1 MTTATGVGSL
11 PGTDPLAA
19 VTEVL
24 DCFAELPYLPELPAR
39 GVGADAVGR
48 SAGLLVDLPV
58 ELVAGQWQVAARPG
72 ADVAAA
78 RAYAADDLA
87 ATQAA
92 AQGYA
97 GAFKVAVLG
106 PVTLAA
112 NLGQARG
119 EVALTDP
126 GLRRDITASLA
137 EGVTALL
144 RDVRDRLPA
153 AQPVLQLDEPSL
165 PAVLAGSLPT
175 RSGWGRLGPL
185 EQDTARAMVAEV
197 LAAAGA
203 DEKHPPVRGPI
214 VHSCARDL
222 PLDLLVAAGARAV
235 SFDLDLVGD
244 ADLDSLGTMV
254 EAGTMLVVGAV
265 PTTRPLTGEQ
275 AAARVAALW
284 SRLGFSADALR
295 DTTVVTPACGLA
307 ALSAQAARQVSA
319 VAAQAAVRLSESDL
333 GSKERP

>member
-1 MTTATGVGSL
+1 MTTATAVGSL

-24 DCFAELPYLPELPAR
+24 ECFADLPYLPELPAR

-58 ELVAGQWQVAARPG
+58 ELVAGQWQVAGRPG

-87 ATQAA
+87 AAQAA
-92 AQGYA
+92 ATGYA
-97 GAFKVAVLG
+97 GPFKVAVLG

-126 GLRRDITASLA
+126 GLRRDLTASLA
-137 EGVTALL
+137 EGVAGLL
-144 RDVRDRLPA
+144 RDVRQRVPA

-165 PAVLAGSLPT
+165 PAVLAGTMPT
-175 RSGWGRLGPL
+175 RSGWGRLAPL
-185 EQDTARAMVAEV
+185 DRDTARTMLADA

-203 DEKHPPVRGPI
+203 DEESPTVPGPI
-214 VHSCARDL
+214 VHCCARHV

-235 SFDLDLVGD
+235 SFDLDLVGED
-244 ADLDSLGTMV
+244 DLDDLGAMV
-254 EAGTMLVVGAV
+254 EAGTTLVVGAV
-265 PTTRPLTGEQ
+265 PTGRPVTGEQ
-275 AAARVAALW
+275 VAARVAALW

-295 DTTVVTPACGLA
+295 DTTVLTPACGLA
-307 ALSAQAARQVSA
+307 GMSAQAARQVSA
-319 VAAQAAVRLSESDL
+319 VAVQAAARLSELDV
-333 GSKERP
+333 GGPK